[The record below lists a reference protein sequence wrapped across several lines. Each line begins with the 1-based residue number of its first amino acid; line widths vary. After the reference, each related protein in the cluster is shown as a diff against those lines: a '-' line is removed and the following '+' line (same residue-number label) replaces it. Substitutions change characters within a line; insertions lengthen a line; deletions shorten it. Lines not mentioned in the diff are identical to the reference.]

1 MILKKIFSVVFT
13 RVWDTYP
20 ATMKPN
26 PKPSCAR
33 FFIARTWTCSLA
45 TPPPAAKRRSEPRRF
60 SCIEFLKFPTLQMAR
75 LFKVRKILDP
85 CLDRIGNAC
94 GFWLVS
100 VDRCF
105 KLRVR
110 GSFELS
116 RGTESCQCSPFLF
129 VFDNEFFN
137 NATWPI
143 SCRLELEVDL
153 RN

>member
-1 MILKKIFSVVFT
+1 
-13 RVWDTYP
+13 
-20 ATMKPN
+20 
-26 PKPSCAR
+26 
-33 FFIARTWTCSLA
+33 
-45 TPPPAAKRRSEPRRF
+45 
-60 SCIEFLKFPTLQMAR
+60 MAR

-137 NATWPI
+137 NAT
-143 SCRLELEVDL
+143 
-153 RN
+153 